1 VGVFSVVAQCWELAL
16 GSLTTVGAVVLGPI
30 GWKIYRTGLKATA
43 MYLTK
48 LPSRVFGYALLAF
61 RQKVTLGLAF
71 LTAFRGTIQEF
82 GNILSAGAGVG
93 ELGLT
98 FLSELWNQI
107 LLAPVQVSK
116 GLQHFLDFAT
126 QPGVCGKLLNTG
138 LLWQGVIDVWT
149 GLSAVIIIV
158 YLYKEGRFRVRGRK
172 PNNMDIGIFLVA
184 VFGAATAFQA
194 GLEGTSL
201 FKAVESGQTLA
212 EMLSGVLDQ
221 GVNASAVNQSA
232 VNASGQG

>member
-1 VGVFSVVAQCWELAL
+1 VSLISTIAQCWEIAL
-16 GSLTTVGAVVLGPI
+16 GSLATVGAVTLGPI
-30 GWKIYRTGLKATA
+30 GWKIYKTGLRATSV
-43 MYLTK
+43 YLTR
-48 LPSRVFGYALLAF
+48 LPSRIFGYALFAF
-61 RQKVTLGLAF
+61 RQKVTLALAF

-82 GNILSAGAGVG
+82 GNILSAGAGVS

-107 LLAPVQVSK
+107 LLAPVQISA
-116 GLQHFLDFAT
+116 GLQHFLDFA
-126 QPGVCGKLLNTG
+126 QRPGVCGKLLNTG
-138 LLWQGVIDVWT
+138 LLWQGAIDVWT

-158 YLYKEGRFRVRGRK
+158 YLYKESRFRVRGRK

-201 FKAVESGQTLA
+201 LKAVESGQTLA

-221 GVNASAVNQSA
+221 GVNETFVNQS
-232 VNASGQG
+232 VNSSSG